1 MIYKKIPYT
10 DSQILLQQF
19 ELSEPELK
27 KKLAL
32 LSPHEVIEYLAEQ
45 KLYID
50 LINFISHGLP
60 VREGIWWAC
69 LAMDLR
75 HDTWGADEQKAL
87 AECKRW
93 VTEPDEH
100 KRRTAEYFAEKL
112 ENTSAVRWLAQ
123 SVFWSGQGSI
133 APPGEPVTLPPDFL
147 HAKAS
152 SGAINTA
159 AVIPEWD
166 GYEEYYQQVISSGLD
181 LARGGSG
188 Q

>member
-1 MIYKKIPYT
+1 MNYKKIPYA
-10 DSQILLQQF
+10 DSRILLQQF
-19 ELSEPELK
+19 ELSEAELK
-27 KKLAL
+27 KTLEP
-32 LSPHEVIEYLAEQ
+32 LSPHEVIESLRAQ

-69 LAMDLR
+69 LALDLR
-75 HDTWGADEQKAL
+75 SDIWSPEENRAL
-87 AECKRW
+87 EECKRW

-100 KRRTAEYFAEKL
+100 KRRAAEYFADNL
-112 ENTSAVRWLAQ
+112 DNTSAVRWLAQ
-123 SVFWSGQGSI
+123 SVFWSGHGSI
-133 APPGEPVTLPPDFL
+133 TPPGEPVTLPPDFL

-159 AVIPEWD
+159 AVIPEWG
-166 GYEEYYQQVISSGLD
+166 GYEDYYQRVISSGLD
-181 LARGGSG
+181 LAQGGSG